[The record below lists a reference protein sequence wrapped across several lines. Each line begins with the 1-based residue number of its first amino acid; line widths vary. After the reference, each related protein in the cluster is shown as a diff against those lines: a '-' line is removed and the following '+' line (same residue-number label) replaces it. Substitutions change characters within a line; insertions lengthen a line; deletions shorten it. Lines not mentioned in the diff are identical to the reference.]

1 MINLLT
7 CFKAYDI
14 RGRIPDELNTEIAY
28 RIGRAYAEKI
38 QPKRVIVGHDIRL
51 SSNEIAQA
59 VINGLLDSGVKVFD
73 IGMCDRW

>member
-51 SSNEIAQA
+51 SSNEIA
-59 VINGLLDSGVKVFD
+59 
-73 IGMCDRW
+73 